1 MIKIFYWFR
10 RKTGRINVS
19 LSSFQINW
27 RKAQCFHV
35 LKIKCQ
41 QDISLER
48 LMAGKVIMMPRVEGL
63 CRLLSFILYYGPSG
77 LLLILQKFSI
87 LRAFIDEEAGLKKLI
102 SSQNVSYP
110 AYQEEKKIGHVQ
122 FVQHLWS
129 LMALQNMVSFDK
141 NCLRLNQFEI
151 I

>member
-1 MIKIFYWFR
+1 
-10 RKTGRINVS
+10 
-19 LSSFQINW
+19 
-27 RKAQCFHV
+27 
-35 LKIKCQ
+35 
-41 QDISLER
+41 
-48 LMAGKVIMMPRVEGL
+48 MAGKVIMVPRVEGL

-87 LRAFIDEEAGLKKLI
+87 LRSFIDEEIGEVNFLIESLI
-102 SSQNVSYP
+102 SCISG
-110 AYQEEKKIGHVQ
+110 KKIGHVQ